1 MSLLTKIEEYEELLE
16 ELLEERKKIEKDKKN
31 REI

>member
-1 MSLLTKIEEYEELLE
+1 MSVLTKIEEYEELLE